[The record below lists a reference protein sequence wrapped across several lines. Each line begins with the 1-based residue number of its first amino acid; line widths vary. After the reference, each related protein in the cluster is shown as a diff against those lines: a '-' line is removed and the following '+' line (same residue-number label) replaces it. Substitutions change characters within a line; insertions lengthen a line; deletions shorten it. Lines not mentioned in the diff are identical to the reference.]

1 MEGISDCFTIFI
13 LLSRYGRNFIAA
25 CGYDLSGE
33 VRVFPASDREGF
45 SNSWGVIKSLVD
57 DRLFGKLVFIRGE
70 MEVGEARLLRVLVG
84 KTDKKVHG
92 HSYVSMREDDD
103 PPPMSFHD
111 LAFSMNK

>member
-1 MEGISDCFTIFI
+1 MTFRGKS
-13 LLSRYGRNFIAA
+13 
-25 CGYDLSGE
+25 
-33 VRVFPASDREGF
+33 ASFQQVIERDFQIVG
-45 SNSWGVIKSLVD
+45 GVIKSLVD